1 MKEMTMEALVQ
12 NIPAATD
19 FVNAQ
24 LDEVG
29 CSPAEEMEID
39 VVLDEV
45 LSNIANYAY
54 TPEIGLVTIQVETE
68 KDAPMVTI
76 SFADGGIPYNP
87 LEQEAPDVN
96 VPLQKRKIGGLGI
109 HLTKKLMDHVSY
121 EYREGKNILHIHKK
135 LS

>member
-1 MKEMTMEALVQ
+1 M
-12 NIPAATD
+12 
-19 FVNAQ
+19 
-24 LDEVG
+24 
-29 CSPAEEMEID
+29 
-39 VVLDEV
+39 LDEV

-76 SFADGGIPYNP
+76 SFADVGIPYNP

>member
-1 MKEMTMEALVQ
+1 MKMEALVE
-12 NIPAATD
+12 NIPVATD

-54 TPEIGLVTIQVETE
+54 FPDVGIVTIQVETE
-68 KDAPMVTI
+68 KDMPMVTI

-87 LEQEAPDVN
+87 LEREAPDVN
-96 VPLQKRKIGGLGI
+96 APLRQRKIGGLGI
-109 HLTKKLMDHVSY
+109 HLTKKLMDNVSY
-121 EYREGKNILHIHKK
+121 EYRAGKNILHIHKK
-135 LS
+135 LK

>member
-1 MKEMTMEALVQ
+1 MKMEALVQ

-45 LSNIANYAY
+45 LSNIATYAY
-54 TPEIGLVTIQVETE
+54 SPDVGIVTIQVETE
-68 KDAPMVTI
+68 KDVPMVTI

-96 VPLQKRKIGGLGI
+96 APLRQRKIGGLGI
-109 HLTKKLMDHVSY
+109 HLTKKLMDNVSY
-121 EYREGKNILHIHKK
+121 EYRAGKNILHIHKK
-135 LS
+135 LK

>member
-1 MKEMTMEALVQ
+1 MKMEALVE
-12 NIPAATD
+12 NIPVATD

-54 TPEIGLVTIQVETE
+54 SPDVGIVTIQVETE

-76 SFADGGIPYNP
+76 SFADRGIPYNP

-109 HLTKKLMDHVSY
+109 HLTKKLMDNVSY
-121 EYREGKNILHIHKK
+121 ESRAGKNILHIHKK
-135 LS
+135 LT